1 MPGEPDGAAAFFRTQ
16 GLHVVEVQVDS
27 QSLRHSFNN
36 LMLGTERVTDAELVD
51 LVGLSQEIAERLPN
65 NSDRGHWDLEMSKV
79 FGSAMFGTLYN
90 VETQYF
96 HEQYGDAEFAEQ
108 LQRAGTL
115 GAVLHIR
122 CLDGLRQDHYVP
134 VVPRGNN
141 DGTGTASTTPNPP
154 LLRASWSMRIRSK

>member
-1 MPGEPDGAAAFFRTQ
+1 MPGEPEGAAAFFRTQ

-79 FGSAMFGTLYN
+79 FGSSMFGTLYN
-90 VETQYF
+90 VET
-96 HEQYGDAEFAEQ
+96 
-108 LQRAGTL
+108 
-115 GAVLHIR
+115 
-122 CLDGLRQDHYVP
+122 
-134 VVPRGNN
+134 
-141 DGTGTASTTPNPP
+141 
-154 LLRASWSMRIRSK
+154 

>member
-1 MPGEPDGAAAFFRTQ
+1 
-16 GLHVVEVQVDS
+16 
-27 QSLRHSFNN
+27 
-36 LMLGTERVTDAELVD
+36 MLGTERVTDAELVD

-65 NSDRGHWDLEMSKV
+65 NSDRGYWDLEMSKV

-134 VVPRGNN
+134 VVP
-141 DGTGTASTTPNPP
+141 TTPNPP